1 MAYQLSDLITKVQR
15 RVRDTGYSTSE
26 ITDYLN
32 DTQNDIF
39 NEYRLPFMQTY
50 VDYVLFAN
58 VPDITNGSGLL
69 SDYVQAVDLQ
79 VTTEGKESQ
88 LIYKPYEEIFSQY
101 PDPDDIT
108 AYPPTIPIYW
118 YFYDETIKVFPASSV
133 DINVRLRYWKKPTDL
148 VQATDVPS
156 IPSQFSE
163 LLVVGAAYRV
173 LQVKDNYDQAGIL
186 QNKYDELLQKLVVKY
201 SVPQTGKPINMRIN
215 RLAAG
220 KLNF

>member
-15 RVRDTGYSTSE
+15 RVRDTGYSSSE
-26 ITDYLN
+26 IIDYLN

-58 VPDITNGSGLL
+58 VADITNGSGLL

-79 VTTEGKESQ
+79 ITTTGKEYQ
-88 LIYKPYEEIFSQY
+88 LMYKSYEEIFSQY
-101 PDPDDIT
+101 PDPDDQT
-108 AYPPTIPIYW
+108 AYPSTTPKYW
-118 YFYDETIKVFPASSV
+118 YFYDETIKVFPTSSV
-133 DINVRLRYWKKPTDL
+133 DIDVRLHYSKKPTEL
-148 VQATDVPS
+148 TQATDVPS
-156 IPSQFSE
+156 VPSQFSE

-201 SVPQTGKPINMRIN
+201 SVPQTGKAISMRIN
-215 RLAAG
+215 RLATG